1 MFWPDHYVKEGH
13 SLKLAD
19 NHLSQDYLRKMAK
32 RVTKFRKHLLKNAKL
47 AAESVSSTD
56 VEAYQKDIDKLA
68 KRMHEHFERPT
79 EASKENIWS
88 SKKKSKFQK
97 WQSFSLDD
105 KIKVI
110 HEVVIGKAKMADVA
124 KKYHRT

>member
-1 MFWPDHYVKEGH
+1 
-13 SLKLAD
+13 
-19 NHLSQDYLRKMAK
+19 
-32 RVTKFRKHLLKNAKL
+32 
-47 AAESVSSTD
+47 
-56 VEAYQKDIDKLA
+56 
-68 KRMHEHFERPT
+68 MHEHFERPT

-110 HEVVIGKAKMADVA
+110 HEVVIGKAKMADVT
-124 KKYHRT
+124 KKYHRSK